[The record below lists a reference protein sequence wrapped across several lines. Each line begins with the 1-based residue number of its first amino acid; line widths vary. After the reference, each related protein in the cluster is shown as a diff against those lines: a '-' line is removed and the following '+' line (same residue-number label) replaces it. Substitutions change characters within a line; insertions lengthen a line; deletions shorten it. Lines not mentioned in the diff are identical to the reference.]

1 MRGKGKGLM
10 VDEARI
16 QVDTA
21 FGPVV
26 VTLPPTLGKA
36 ASPSLM
42 AVVRERLRQD
52 ELVRAGKFSWN
63 CAFDGPTYSE
73 KLAVL
78 MEEVGEVARE
88 VTEHIITRDKYA
100 ADEKLRVMPEHREE
114 HFRERLKKEL
124 VQVAAVC
131 VAWIEAI
138 DRDLDKLDTLGWK
151 RVDETDLGQP
161 PTGGEAA

>member
-131 VAWIEAI
+131 VAWVEHLSGQEATVQTELEGKADALI
-138 DRDLDKLDTLGWK
+138 HKNEGA
-151 RVDETDLGQP
+151 P
-161 PTGGEAA
+161 